1 MPIVMG
7 DHLMVIITPVINLQ
21 GDCDEAIHLYEKAFE
36 TKADFILHYSDAKKE
51 DWNRPL
57 TKKQKNMV
65 YHAEMKIGSQ
75 RLMFSDIIEF
85 DLIKGNSFFLTITFE
100 TKEEVQKAYRILSEG
115 CVTLAPMRSTTYS
128 SCVVSFIDRFGMRWG
143 LMTEQPGE

>member
-1 MPIVMG
+1 MI
-7 DHLMVIITPVINLQ
+7 DHKITESWLFQGQYLMRECAQDVSAW
-21 GDCDEAIHLYEKAFE
+21 EALLSISPLCFRRYGE
-36 TKADFILHYSDAKKE
+36 T
-51 DWNRPL
+51 
-57 TKKQKNMV
+57 KNMV

-115 CVTLAPMRSTTYS
+115 STILAPMRSTTYS
-128 SCVVSFIDRFGMRWG
+128 SCVVSLIDKFGFRWG
-143 LMTEQPGE
+143 LMTEQPDK

>member
-1 MPIVMG
+1 
-7 DHLMVIITPVINLQ
+7 
-21 GDCDEAIHLYEKAFE
+21 
-36 TKADFILHYSDAKKE
+36 
-51 DWNRPL
+51 
-57 TKKQKNMV
+57 MV

-115 CVTLAPMRSTTYS
+115 STILAPMRSTTYS
-128 SCVVSFIDRFGMRWG
+128 SCVVSLIDKFGFRWG
-143 LMTEQPGE
+143 LMTEQPDK